1 MLARDTVREA
11 INNGYNE
18 EGTSA
23 IVSRDLDELQ
33 SKSIKV
39 IMVNLKGIMGV

>member
-23 IVSRDLDELQ
+23 IVARDLDGLQ
-33 SKSIKV
+33 SKSIEV
-39 IMVNLKGIMGV
+39 ITVNLKGIIGV